1 MFNFIETKHGKIAL
15 SFESKNIIIRIS
27 GGLDS
32 ATLLCA
38 LCDHIEK
45 NHLDDYRII
54 PLTVT
59 KVGNEKKNPM
69 VDKRDLFPVAQTVI
83 DYAKTKYPTVKIEM
97 PEFYS
102 IYNWWEDDRKY
113 VTAQNQGILDT
124 CNKYDCFDDHIT
136 YNGITMNPDIDVSPY
151 EPNPEKHRQTKRNDD
166 IIEGTVSRIT
176 KWKVPEGPWIV
187 EAQPYRNA
195 DKRIVFSLADILGVR
210 EDLEEIA
217 ISCEGTRRMTE
228 NFKKRCIDV
237 PENKT
242 DYICWWCL
250 ERKWAKENYDR

>member
-1 MFNFIETKHGKIAL
+1 MYKFIETKHGKIAL
-15 SFESKNIIIRIS
+15 SFEFKNIIIRIS

-38 LCDHIEK
+38 LCDHIER
-45 NHLDDYRII
+45 NQLDGYRII

-59 KVGNEKKNPM
+59 KVGNKDKKSM
-69 VDKRDLFPVAQTVI
+69 YDKRDLFPVAQTII
-83 DYAKTKYPTVKIEM
+83 DYATTRYPNVEIEM

-102 IYNWWEDDRKY
+102 IYDWWEDDKKY
-113 VTAQNQGILDT
+113 VDAQNDGLHDICD
-124 CNKYDCFDDHIT
+124 KYNCFDDHIS
-136 YNGITMNPDIDVSPY
+136 YNGITKNPDIDVSSY
-151 EPNPEKHRQTKRNDD
+151 EPNPERHRQTIRNDD
-166 IIEGTVSRIT
+166 VIEGTVSRIT
-176 KWKVPEGPWIV
+176 KWKSTGKHWLV

-250 ERKWAKENYDR
+250 ERKWAKETYDR